1 MTATKEQVI
10 RFIEQRLA
18 WAKASPESTM
28 MFLHQAFGAVC
39 FYIENL
45 GEYSDEW
52 DSLWNTY
59 RDKFEELLK
68 EAQR

>member
-10 RFIEQRLA
+10 NFIEQRLA

-52 DSLWNTY
+52 NSLWETY
-59 RDKFEELLK
+59 RHKFEELL
-68 EAQR
+68 

>member
-18 WAKASPESTM
+18 WATERPEDTM
-28 MFLHQAFGAVC
+28 AYLHQAFGAIS

-52 DSLWNTY
+52 NSLWETY
-59 RDKFEELLK
+59 RHKFEELL
-68 EAQR
+68 